1 MNPVHDRGSMD
12 PVHMKVVH
20 MDPVQSGCL
29 WTPGPCFFFSHP
41 NNSAHY
47 NIELVQAESKL
58 FREDGYTVFQ
68 HFFQSKKNVKMYL

>member
-29 WTPGPCFFFSHP
+29 WTPGPCFVLTP
-41 NNSAHY
+41 
-47 NIELVQAESKL
+47 IILVIITLNL
-58 FREDGYTVFQ
+58 FRL
-68 HFFQSKKNVKMYL
+68 NR